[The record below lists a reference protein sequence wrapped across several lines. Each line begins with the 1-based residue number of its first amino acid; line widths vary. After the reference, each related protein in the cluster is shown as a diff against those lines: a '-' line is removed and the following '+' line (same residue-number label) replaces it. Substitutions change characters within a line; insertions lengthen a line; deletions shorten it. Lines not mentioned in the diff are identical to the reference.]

1 MPKLTL
7 SVDPAVAANAKEWA
21 RRKGTSVSH
30 LVEVYLSSVTTA
42 SSSGEKPDP
51 PVLRSLR
58 GVLKTADPDAYRK
71 HLVQKYR

>member
-30 LVEVYLSSVTTA
+30 LVEVYLSSVTMA
-42 SSSGEKPDP
+42 SSGHEAPDP

-58 GVLKTADPDAYRK
+58 GVLKKADPDAYKK
-71 HLVQKYR
+71 HLSQKYR